1 MTTALDLVSCLAL
14 IPDRRR
20 REGRMYSQVGVIVFS
35 LIALLS
41 GARSYRQIHTLIQRR
56 LGLLNAAFPQAALP
70 RAPAYTS
77 VRGILQQLDPTA
89 LEQAF
94 RRHAEGLDHSC
105 GDTPSRFVAIDGKT
119 LRQSFDQFA
128 DRKAAHVLS
137 AFGVGHQIILAHAV
151 VDEKSNEIPA
161 VQALIAEMGLS
172 GRVFTLDAMHC
183 QKTFERV
190 RESGNEVI
198 VQVKTNQQALLRC
211 LDHVVATQR
220 PVAVETSRQRGRN
233 RQEDRRITVYAAG
246 SALER
251 TPWSPLITAIV
262 RVERDTLLRSAATG
276 QWTRRRETSLYAASV
291 MLPAQTFASAIQ
303 NHWAIENRNHWV
315 RDVTLAEDAS
325 RIRVNPGIMARL
337 RSQAL
342 NIARA
347 NGVTNIAHAL
357 WTAAIDPDVT
367 FAYKGL

>member
-77 VRGILQQLDPTA
+77 VRGILQQLDPAA

-94 RRHAEGLDHSC
+94 RRHAAGLDRSC

-137 AFGVGHQIILAHAV
+137 AFGVDHQIILAHAV

-183 QKTFERV
+183 QKNIR
-190 RESGNEVI
+190 
-198 VQVKTNQQALLRC
+198 
-211 LDHVVATQR
+211 
-220 PVAVETSRQRGRN
+220 
-233 RQEDRRITVYAAG
+233 AG
-246 SALER
+246 A
-251 TPWSPLITAIV
+251 
-262 RVERDTLLRSAATG
+262 
-276 QWTRRRETSLYAASV
+276 
-291 MLPAQTFASAIQ
+291 
-303 NHWAIENRNHWV
+303 
-315 RDVTLAEDAS
+315 
-325 RIRVNPGIMARL
+325 
-337 RSQAL
+337 
-342 NIARA
+342 
-347 NGVTNIAHAL
+347 
-357 WTAAIDPDVT
+357 
-367 FAYKGL
+367 